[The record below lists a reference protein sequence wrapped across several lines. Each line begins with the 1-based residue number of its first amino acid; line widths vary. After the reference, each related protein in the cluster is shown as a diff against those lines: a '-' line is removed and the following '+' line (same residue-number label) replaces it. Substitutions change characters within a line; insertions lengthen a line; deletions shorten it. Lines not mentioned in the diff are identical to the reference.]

1 LFFFQ
6 FLKQKNNGLSNF
18 AYACFTILF
27 ILIGLTTLASS
38 MNLLVLRIA
47 TISAEEQVAERLE
60 AAELAKQ
67 AVHLEGDV
75 INPNIKKNYSNSE
88 NPEQCDNVSVCSCA
102 CMDNGF
108 WRKRDGSK
116 RQKRFFSFFHKSS
129 PVKRLFIKN
138 HLKKEVPSSP
148 NLAQDDDINAIEMK
162 PFSTLHTLDVNK
174 NSKSFMSQLNQINY
188 LSNKNSSIIV
198 KNTINSN

>member
-1 LFFFQ
+1 M
-6 FLKQKNNGLSNF
+6 
-18 AYACFTILF
+18 F

-60 AAELAKQ
+60 AAEAAKQ

-75 INPNIKKNYSNSE
+75 INPKIKKNYSNSE
-88 NPEQCDNVSVCSCA
+88 NPEQLENISVCSCA

-108 WRKRDGSK
+108 WRKRDGNRK
-116 RQKRFFSFFHKSS
+116 QKRLFSFLRKSS

-138 HLKKEVPSSP
+138 HLKKEVPSSTK
-148 NLAQDDDINAIEMK
+148 LAQDDINATEMK
-162 PFSTLHTLDVNK
+162 YLHIPITK
-174 NSKSFMSQLNQINY
+174 ETHGNSKYFISQLNQINY
-188 LSNKNSSIIV
+188 LSNRNSGIIV

>member
-1 LFFFQ
+1 M
-6 FLKQKNNGLSNF
+6 
-18 AYACFTILF
+18 F

-88 NPEQCDNVSVCSCA
+88 NPEQLENVSVCSCA

-108 WRKRDGSK
+108 WRKRDRNRK
-116 RQKRFFSFFHKSS
+116 KKRFFSFFRKSS

-138 HLKKEVPSSP
+138 RLKKEVPSSSK
-148 NLAQDDDINAIEMK
+148 LAQDDINTIELK
-162 PFSTLHTLDVNK
+162 PLQTPITTDTHG
-174 NSKSFMSQLNQINY
+174 NSKSFISQLNQINY
-188 LSNKNSSIIV
+188 LSKKNSEIII
-198 KNTINSN
+198 KNTMNSN